1 MLVMEFNPWNYD
13 PQIKAFF
20 FFLMSCLGPGILSHH
35 SNRKVTKTLSF
46 SIADTFFFFLKK
58 RGSWIKSKA
67 GYPDVEGKV
76 RYFERVL
83 E

>member
-46 SIADTFFFFLKK
+46 SIADTFFFFLRKGALGLRARQATQMWRAK
-58 RGSWIKSKA
+58 LGTLKGS
-67 GYPDVEGKV
+67 
-76 RYFERVL
+76 
-83 E
+83 